1 MAYLN
6 MDNRLENLSLIKTKI
21 GPEFSMEKNLGT
33 PQEAATYLLDN
44 VIAPQGSGKVY
55 SLLNAYERVQH
66 NQQYYVF
73 EYTLRITNTDFF
85 QHTLSAVAA
94 HSGDLYTFTLTVPE
108 VKFDAYRQN
117 AMEIITSFD
126 VAARGAN

>member
-55 SLLNAYERVQH
+55 SLLNVYERVQH

-85 QHTLSAVAA
+85 QHTLIECGGSPQRGSLYLYF
-94 HSGDLYTFTLTVPE
+94 HS
-108 VKFDAYRQN
+108 
-117 AMEIITSFD
+117 S
-126 VAARGAN
+126 RGKI